1 MKTKLS
7 FLVAAFW
14 LGCLPAQASDF
25 DSSRNLLCASTGTV
39 ECVQGS
45 DCLEGTAASINVPQF
60 FWISFAKKLIEA
72 KRANGE
78 KVSSKI
84 VTKSH
89 DNGQMV
95 LQGTQNQL
103 GWSMAIM
110 EKSGQMVL
118 TASGE
123 GVAYVVFG
131 ACTPFR

>member
-1 MKTKLS
+1 MKTKLG

-14 LGCLPAQASDF
+14 LGSLPAQASDF
-25 DSSRNLLCASTGTV
+25 DGSRNLLCASMGTV
-39 ECVQGS
+39 ECARGS

-78 KVSSKI
+78 EVSSKI